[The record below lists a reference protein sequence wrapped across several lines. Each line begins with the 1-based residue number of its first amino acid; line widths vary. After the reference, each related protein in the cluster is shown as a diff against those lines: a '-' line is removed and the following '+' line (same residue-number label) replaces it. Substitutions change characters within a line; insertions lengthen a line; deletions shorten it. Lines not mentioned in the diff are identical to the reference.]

1 MSFSEVQDK
10 ALRAKLSP
18 RHIKTREFN
27 GRTLSYV
34 EGWHSIAEAN
44 RIFGFEAWDRQT
56 LELKC
61 VWQQARGNISQCSY
75 MAHVRV
81 RVRAGHGAVVT
92 REGHGFGRGRGATPG
107 EAHESGRPR
116 PMP

>member
-34 EGWHSIAEAN
+34 EGWHSIDEAN
-44 RIFGFEAWDRQT
+44 RIFGFEAWDRET

-61 VWQQARGNISQCSY
+61 VWQQAKGPNSQCSY

-81 RVRAGHGAVVT
+81 RVRAGRGAVVT

>member
-1 MSFSEVQDK
+1 MSFSEVQGK

-18 RHIKTREFN
+18 KHIRTRELD

-56 LELKC
+56 LELKIG
-61 VWQQARGNISQCSY
+61 R
-75 MAHVRV
+75 AHV
-81 RVRAGHGAVVT
+81 
-92 REGHGFGRGRGATPG
+92 
-107 EAHESGRPR
+107 
-116 PMP
+116 